1 MEIPAEYNP
10 GCNRR
15 RDQRATW
22 DGGVMAEVITIIV
35 LGIIVILCGVSAVVI
50 ATIVFTIIVV
60 LFGVASVY
68 NMITRRKK

>member
-1 MEIPAEYNP
+1 
-10 GCNRR
+10 
-15 RDQRATW
+15 
-22 DGGVMAEVITIIV
+22 MAEVITIIV